1 MPSQILR
8 SSHQQSPLAGYAL
21 TAMPLRF
28 HTRFPSGL
36 LALAMAG
43 LVLVPT
49 GCVRTVLEG
58 EDPDVARPVATGD
71 PKRDVLVV
79 DLPWMQAPMPR
90 LLYQDKP
97 VVCEQVRA
105 YTPDRQ
111 TSLMLRTRAGVNVTV
126 LIAATSPSPDQAEFV
141 YEVQKLPSGYTLDL
155 PIALGN
161 VGRRGPIKI
170 SVNGAPFNAPPSTDA
185 AIVPLARDSKTRI
198 LATRVPPAGQPGTAA
213 QPAAATQPASAA
225 QPAKP

>member
-1 MPSQILR
+1 MAPWVER
-8 SSHQQSPLAGYAL
+8 SGLQRRPVVGYAL
-21 TAMPLRF
+21 TAMSQRSY
-28 HTRFPSGL
+28 TRLLPGL
-36 LALAMAG
+36 LAL
-43 LVLVPT
+43 LVAALALT
-49 GCVRTVLEG
+49 QAGCVRTVLEG

-71 PKRDVLVV
+71 SKRDMLTV

-126 LIAATSPSPDQAEFV
+126 LISATSPTPDQALFV
-141 YEVQKLPSGYTLDL
+141 YEVQKLPSGYSLDL

-170 SVNGAPFNAPPSTDA
+170 AVNGAPFNAPPSTDA

-198 LATRVPPAGQPGTAA
+198 LATRIPPPA
-213 QPAAATQPASAA
+213 QPAPAA